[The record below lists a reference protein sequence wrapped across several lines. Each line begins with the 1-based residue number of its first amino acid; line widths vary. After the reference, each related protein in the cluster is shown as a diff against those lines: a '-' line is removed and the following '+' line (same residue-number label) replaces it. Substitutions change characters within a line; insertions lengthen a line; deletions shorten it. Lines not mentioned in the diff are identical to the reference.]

1 MPVFPGPQL
10 LGPFAFNSLA
20 APTAFYIYAHG
31 VSEAEMARLIG
42 WRDKTGALKD
52 GILTDFLQAVGAGN
66 NAIDVT
72 TAVIGLDADANS
84 PFAGYLRLSLT
95 MAATAA

>member
-1 MPVFPGPQL
+1 MPVFASSEVV
-10 LGPFAFNSLA
+10 GPFAFNSLT

-31 VSEAEMARLIG
+31 VSEAEMARVIG

-52 GILTDFLQAVGAGN
+52 GFLTDFLQAVGAGN

-72 TAVIGLDADANS
+72 TAAIELDADANS
-84 PFAGYLRLSLT
+84 PFAGYLRLKLT